1 MDVIRVLV
9 AVFHELIIERQPHFH
24 GQASHDVLNEGL
36 GEGDAVEVLHLVEL
50 LDNFQIGLQGFNLGG
65 QILGDLLNGFISGEE
80 VEDLADVSAK
90 DVNAP
95 EFFNQFDLE
104 DTPVGDIVKGSPLV
118 HWNGLK
124 GDDELDRV
132 VAFGEVESV
141 QDGGQP
147 WVEIVG

>member
-1 MDVIRVLV
+1 MMFWMRVWVRATLWR
-9 AVFHELIIERQPHFH
+9 FSTLWNCWIIFKL
-24 GQASHDVLNEGL
+24 AC
-36 GEGDAVEVLHLVEL
+36 
-50 LDNFQIGLQGFNLGG
+50 GLQGFNLGG
-65 QILGDLLNGFISGEE
+65 QILGNLLNGFISGEE
-80 VEDLADVSAK
+80 VEDLVDISAK

-104 DTPVGDIVKGSPLV
+104 DIPVGDIVEGSPLV
-118 HWNGLK
+118 HWDGLE

-141 QDGGQP
+141 QNGGQP

>member
-1 MDVIRVLV
+1 MDVVRVLV
-9 AVFHELIIERQPHFH
+9 AEFHELIVERRPHFH
-24 GQASHDVLNEGL
+24 GKASHDVLDEGL
-36 GEGDAVEVLHLVEL
+36 GDGDAVEVLHLVEL

-65 QILGDLLNGFISGEE
+65 QILGNILNGFISGEE
-80 VEDLADVSAK
+80 VEDLVNVSVE

-104 DTPVGDIVKGSPLV
+104 DIPVGDIVEGSPLV
-118 HWNGLK
+118 LWDGLK

-132 VAFGEVESV
+132 VAIDEVESV
-141 QDGGQP
+141 QGGGQP

>member
-1 MDVIRVLV
+1 MV
-9 AVFHELIIERQPHFH
+9 AEFHELIVERRPHFH
-24 GQASHDVLNEGL
+24 GKASHDVLVEGL

-65 QILGDLLNGFISGEE
+65 QVFGDLLDGFISGEE
-80 VEDLADVSAK
+80 VKDLVDVSAE

-95 EFFNQFDLE
+95 KFLNQVDLE
-104 DTPVGDIVKGSPLV
+104 VILVGDIVEGAPLV
-118 HWNGLK
+118 QWNGLE
-124 GDDELDRV
+124 GDDMLDRV

-147 WVEIVG
+147 WVEILG